1 MSEKK
6 IFEKKIKSSVLFSQN
21 ITKLKKKKN
30 MEQEK
35 DIALKKFCC
44 KIMFITI

>member
-6 IFEKKIKSSVLFSQN
+6 IFEKKSSVLFSQN
-21 ITKLKKKKN
+21 ITKLKKKKKN